1 MNLDFYMP
9 VRLISGE
16 SSIKTGGEI
25 IKSYGNKCLIVT
37 GGRSAKISGA
47 LDVVLSV
54 LSKEKISY
62 SIYSEIAE
70 NPTVTSCRIGGE
82 KAREQNAD
90 FIIGIGGG
98 SPLDAAKAIAIFAA
112 NESFNNADIYTRS
125 IPAKALPV
133 LLIGTT
139 SGTGSEVTGVS
150 VLTDDAVNMKKSIS
164 GEDCYAKA
172 AFLNPRFTDTMPLT
186 VTISTG
192 LDALSH
198 TVEGWFSPKRSDT
211 AKAFGVFALE
221 QIFPTLIDIYKYDR
235 LPNKKG
241 RDALFYGSIYSGLS
255 LNVTGASFPHTLGY
269 ALTEDYG
276 VSHGRACTA
285 FMPFLIKRAGEF
297 CKNRLDEMMNILGT
311 DEEGFM
317 EVVKG
322 LTNIRLNISDER
334 IEEYCKRWDNKNKN
348 FINSP
353 GGFTVLDARM
363 ALKSLSE

>member
-1 MNLDFYMP
+1 MNMDFYMP
-9 VRLISGE
+9 VRLVSGE
-16 SSIKTGGEI
+16 LCVKTGGNI
-25 IKSYGNKCLIVT
+25 FKSYGSKCLIVT

-47 LDVVLSV
+47 LHAVLSV
-54 LSKEKISY
+54 LSEKDISY

-98 SPLDAAKAIAIFAA
+98 SPLDAAKAVAIFAA
-112 NESFNNADIYTRS
+112 NEEFRNEDIYKRS

-164 GEDCYAKA
+164 GEDCYANV

-198 TVEGWFSPKRSDT
+198 TVEGWFSPKRSDI
-211 AKAFGVFALE
+211 AKSFGTLALG
-221 QIFPTLIDIYKYDR
+221 QIFGQLTDIYKYDK

-255 LNVTGASFPHTLGY
+255 LNITGASFAHTLGY
-269 ALTEDYG
+269 VLTEDFG
-276 VSHGRACTA
+276 ISHGRACTA

-297 CKNRLDEMMNILGT
+297 CKNRLDEMLNILGT
-311 DEEGFM
+311 DEDSFLEI
-317 EVVKG
+317 VKG
-322 LTNIRLNISDER
+322 LTNIRLNISAEE
-334 IEEYCKRWDNKNKN
+334 IEKYCERWDNKNKN

-353 GGFTVLDARM
+353 GGFTVSDVSL